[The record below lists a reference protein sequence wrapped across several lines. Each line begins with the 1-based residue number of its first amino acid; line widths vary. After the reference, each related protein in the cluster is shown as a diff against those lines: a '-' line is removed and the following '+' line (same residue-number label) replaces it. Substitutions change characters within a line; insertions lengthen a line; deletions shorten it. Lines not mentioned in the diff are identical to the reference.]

1 MVGVVIKIYAVLKTN
16 INYIWYPL
24 FTASVLWKAIYT
36 CTEFT
41 AVNRNIVINWKLNII
56 NKTCFYIIFVK
67 NIGRIRTPY
76 VYTWSY
82 NSVLFSIYNFLIY
95 FKSNLLHQI
104 YTICNS
110 FDDRLRYQTKWLI
123 AQKAYKIGIFA
134 IRKHLFYL
142 FSKNSASNSS
152 LK

>member
-82 NSVLFSIYNFLIY
+82 NSVLFSIYNFKISACFIFMSLNCWNIAFSEISVVSSSVY
-95 FKSNLLHQI
+95 A
-104 YTICNS
+104 
-110 FDDRLRYQTKWLI
+110 DRSVIVIPNRS
-123 AQKAYKIGIFA
+123 AQVSVSGAVIWPEVE
-134 IRKHLFYL
+134 
-142 FSKNSASNSS
+142 
-152 LK
+152 

>member
-82 NSVLFSIYNFLIY
+82 NSVLFSIYNFKISACFIFMSLNCWYIAFSEISVVSSSVY
-95 FKSNLLHQI
+95 A
-104 YTICNS
+104 
-110 FDDRLRYQTKWLI
+110 DRSVIVIPNRS
-123 AQKAYKIGIFA
+123 AQVSVSGAVIWPEVE
-134 IRKHLFYL
+134 
-142 FSKNSASNSS
+142 
-152 LK
+152 